1 MHNENVIPERIITRP
16 PSAEL
21 RADQQD
27 TDSLPEY
34 DILDPIL
41 IALTEEMAD
50 IDTITSRGFNRGD
63 VETASQLLF
72 RAEYKRFQ
80 AAPGPKITPRAFGRD
95 RRLPLTS
102 GFRPAS
108 HNR

>member
-1 MHNENVIPERIITRP
+1 MP
-16 PSAEL
+16 
-21 RADQQD
+21 DQQD

-34 DILDPIL
+34 DVLDPML
-41 IALTEEMAD
+41 VALTEEMAD
-50 IDTITSRGFNRGD
+50 IKTIISRGFDRED
-63 VETASQLLF
+63 VEKASQLLF

-80 AAPGPKITPRAFGRD
+80 AAPGPKITTRAFGRD

-102 GFRPAS
+102 GFRPAY